1 MKYELKKDEF
11 GLLIKVPIKK
21 PKTNV
26 LSEASIQKQI
36 AEVFTKAG
44 WETIRY
50 NSGTMQGDGRYI
62 VFNTNLTTGMTSG
75 HPDII
80 CFKGL
85 QAVRIEVKA
94 ANGRLSPNQKKYHE
108 NGLKRGN
115 PILLMDSKDD
125 AILLL
130 KNIELFGFES
140 AVYNFKK

>member
-1 MKYELKKDEF
+1 MKQYKTVLDDF
-11 GLLIKVPIKK
+11 GYPIKIEIKK
-21 PKTNV
+21 PKTTT
-26 LSEASIQKQI
+26 SEASIQKQI
-36 AEVFTKAG
+36 AEIFTKHG
-44 WETIRY
+44 WEVIRY
-50 NSGTMQGDGRYI
+50 NSGSMQGDGRYI

-85 QAVRIEVKA
+85 RAIRIEVKA
-94 ANGRLSPNQKKYHE
+94 GNGRLSANQKKYSQ
-108 NGLKRGN
+108 NGLKYGN

-140 AVYNFKK
+140 AIYNFKK